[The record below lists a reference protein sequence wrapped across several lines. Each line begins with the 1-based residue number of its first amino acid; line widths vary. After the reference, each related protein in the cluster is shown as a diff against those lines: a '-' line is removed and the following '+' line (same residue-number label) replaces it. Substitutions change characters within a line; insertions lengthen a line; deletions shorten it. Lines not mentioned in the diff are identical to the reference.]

1 MERLF
6 LRTSQ
11 CTTGLGRFPYVCCTE
26 DTNYD
31 VGSTT
36 TTTTTTT
43 TTWAPPINDDDGGG
57 GNLLPRAPA
66 CGPLSLADKI
76 YSGNDTAID
85 EFIWMALLE
94 YTDGKRKDTIILAEG
109 SLISLYYSSG

>member
-1 MERLF
+1 MG
-6 LRTSQ
+6 TSQ
-11 CTTGLGRFPYVCCTE
+11 CTTGPGRYPYVCCTE

-31 VGSTT
+31 LGSATA
-36 TTTTTTT
+36 TTTTT
-43 TTWAPPINDDDGGG
+43 TTWTPPVRDNEGGEGGG
-57 GNLLPRAPA
+57 GNLLPLAPA

-94 YTDGKRKDTIILAEG
+94 YTDRKLKNTIILVEG
-109 SLISLYYSSG
+109 SLIILYSSSG

>member
-1 MERLF
+1 MS
-6 LRTSQ
+6 TSQ
-11 CTTGLGRFPYVCCTE
+11 CTTGRGRFPYVCCTK

-31 VGSTT
+31 LGSPTTATT

-43 TTWAPPINDDDGGG
+43 TTWTPPISDDDGGGGGGG
-57 GNLLPRAPA
+57 GNLLPLAPA

-94 YTDGKRKDTIILAEG
+94 YTDRKRKDT
-109 SLISLYYSSG
+109 